1 MARKIVLIEDEENL
15 GKLLQEFLESNDFRV
30 SYVRDGAVGLRTIRE
45 EKPDLVLMD
54 LLLPRV
60 HGLDICKAIK
70 SDAGLMHI
78 PVVAMSAVYKTAM
91 DKYEAQRIGVAEF
104 LEKPLNF
111 SELLL
116 KINRLTGVETKPS
129 TAHGPGTEQ
138 KMESGAD
145 ENETLEG
152 QILKL
157 QKDYADQLPDKIEIM
172 ENLWGSIQKSTDNY
186 KRLIKFRRLVHKL
199 SGSGKTFG
207 FEDITTYARE
217 LEMVL
222 DMIIMEGEQTLEK
235 RKGKIEE
242 LLDNLRLHPAVTTG
256 KQLRKMK
263 V

>member
-1 MARKIVLIEDEENL
+1 MTRKIVLIEDEENL
-15 GKLLQEFLESNDFRV
+15 GKLLREFLESNDFRV
-30 SYVRDGAVGLRTIRE
+30 TYIRDGAMGLPTIRE

-60 HGLDICKAIK
+60 HGLDICKTIK
-70 SDAGLMHI
+70 SDANLMHI

-91 DKYEAQRIGVAEF
+91 DKYEAQRIGVDEF

-111 SELLL
+111 PELLL
-116 KINRLTGVETKPS
+116 KINRLMGAETKPDS
-129 TAHGPGTEQ
+129 EHGALVEQ
-138 KMESGAD
+138 KIESESD
-145 ENETLEG
+145 DTLEG
-152 QILKL
+152 QIVRL
-157 QKDYADQLPDKIEIM
+157 QKDYADQLPEKIEIM
-172 ENLWGSIQKSTDNY
+172 ENLWGTIQKSSDNY
-186 KRLIKFRRLVHKL
+186 KRLTKFRRLVHKL

-207 FEDITTYARE
+207 FEDITNFARE

-235 RKGKIEE
+235 RKDKIDEI
-242 LLDNLRLHPAVTTG
+242 LDNLRLHPAVTTG

>member
-30 SYVRDGAVGLRTIRE
+30 TYIRDGALGLRTIKD

-60 HGLDICKAIK
+60 HGLEICKAIK
-70 SDAGLMHI
+70 SDASLMHI

-91 DKYEAQRIGVAEF
+91 DKYEAQRIGVDEF

-111 SELLL
+111 PELLL
-116 KINRLTGVETKPS
+116 KINQLTGVEVKPS
-129 TAHGPGTEQ
+129 STRGMEPEQ
-138 KMESGAD
+138 NIVSESD
-145 ENETLEG
+145 DTLEG
-152 QILKL
+152 QIMRL
-157 QKDYADQLPDKIEIM
+157 QKDYADQLPEKIEIM
-172 ENLWGSIQKSTDNY
+172 ENLWGTIQKSSDNS

-207 FEDITTYARE
+207 FEDITNFARE
-217 LEMVL
+217 LEMIL

-235 RKGKIEE
+235 RKDKIDEI
-242 LLDNLRLHPAVTTG
+242 LDNLRLHPAVTTG
-256 KQLRKMK
+256 KQLKKMK